1 MAVPSAGEGGLRP
14 RHAELHMCS
23 LPPFSIGCES
33 PTYADESLSDASKET
48 VMTVG
53 TAPPSVFDA
62 DLPTLS
68 YSVDET
74 PAAVYPRFRAA
85 QQQAPVAIGPLGPE
99 VLSYQLVRAVLR
111 DDRFQIPPGIVL
123 QAQGVTSGPLWDKV
137 INSLLCVEGETHRR
151 LRGLCSRAFTPRTVA
166 RLHDAMVDVMNDLVD
181 KVADNGRCDVVA
193 DLARPY
199 PVPIICALL
208 GAPREDWQRFSSWA
222 DDIFRAFTL
231 SADIHALQPAVM
243 RAWGELDDYV
253 DDMVAHR
260 RRSLTDDLLSDLIR
274 AEDDGDRLD
283 AAELR
288 MLAGGLL
295 LAGTDT
301 TRNQVAASVQ
311 VLCEHPDQWE
321 LLRDNPE
328 LAMHA
333 VEETMRHSP
342 IAGGT
347 LRLVVDDVELDG
359 YLFPAGTMVLM
370 NTFAANRDPTV
381 YDNPDRVDI
390 TREGAPAILTFGGG
404 VHYCLGANL
413 ARREIAEAL
422 NVLTGR
428 LRNPRIAGPVP
439 WKPIVSLS
447 GPKSLPIE
455 FD

>member
-1 MAVPSAGEGGLRP
+1 
-14 RHAELHMCS
+14 
-23 LPPFSIGCES
+23 
-33 PTYADESLSDASKET
+33 
-48 VMTVG
+48 MTVG
-53 TAPPSVFDA
+53 TAARNVFDA
-62 DLPTLS
+62 DLPTLDYNTDKS
-68 YSVDET
+68 
-74 PAAVYPRFRAA
+74 PAEVYPLFQAA
-85 QQQAPVAIGPLGPE
+85 QRQAPVAIGPIGPE
-99 VLSYQLVRAVLR
+99 VLSYHLVRSVLR
-111 DDRFQIPPGIVL
+111 DERFKPPPGIVL
-123 QAQGVTSGPLWDKV
+123 LAQGVDSGPLWDKV
-137 INSLLCVEGETHRR
+137 INSLLCVDGDTHRR
-151 LRGLCSRAFTPRTVA
+151 LRGLCSKAFTPRTVA
-166 RLHDAMVDVMNDLVD
+166 RLHDTMVDVMDGLVD
-181 KVADNGRCDVVA
+181 RVAAAGRCDVVA

-208 GAPREDWQRFSSWA
+208 GAPREDWQQFSSWA
-222 DDIFRAFTL
+222 DDIFQAFSIT
-231 SADIHALQPAVM
+231 ADIRAVEPAVM
-243 RAWGELDDYV
+243 RAWGELDEYV
-253 DDMVAHR
+253 DDMVARR

-283 AAELR
+283 ATELR

-311 VLCEHPDQWE
+311 VLCEHPDQWD
-321 LLRDNPE
+321 LLREHPE

-347 LRLVVDDVELDG
+347 LRLVVEDAELDG
-359 YLFPAGTMVLM
+359 YIFPAGTMVLV
-370 NTFAANRDPTV
+370 NTFAANRDPAV
-381 YDNPDRVDI
+381 YDDADRVDI

-422 NVLTGR
+422 NVLCNR
-428 LRNPRIAGPVP
+428 LRNPRVAGPAP

-447 GPKSLPIE
+447 GPKMLPIE

>member
-1 MAVPSAGEGGLRP
+1 
-14 RHAELHMCS
+14 
-23 LPPFSIGCES
+23 
-33 PTYADESLSDASKET
+33 
-48 VMTVG
+48 MTVG

-68 YSVDET
+68 YRVDET

-85 QQQAPVAIGPLGPE
+85 QQQAPIAIGPLGPE

-166 RLHDAMVDVMNDLVD
+166 RLHDAMVDVMSDLVD
-181 KVADNGRCDVVA
+181 QVADNGRCDVVA
-193 DLARPY
+193 DIARPY

-274 AEDDGDRLD
+274 AEDDGDRLPAPRPRLP
-283 AAELR
+283 AA
-288 MLAGGLL
+288 
-295 LAGTDT
+295 
-301 TRNQVAASVQ
+301 VQ

-347 LRLVVDDVELDG
+347 LRLMVDDVELDG

-381 YDNPDRVDI
+381 YDDPDRVDI

-404 VHYCLGANL
+404 VHYCQGANL

-422 NVLTGR
+422 NVLTRR
-428 LRNPRIAGPVP
+428 LRDPRIVGPVP

-455 FD
+455 FDAH

>member
-1 MAVPSAGEGGLRP
+1 MAVPSAGEGVLRP
-14 RHAELHMCS
+14 RHAELHVRS
-23 LPPFSIGCES
+23 LPAFSSGCEN
-33 PTYADESLSDASKET
+33 PLYAGDGLSDASKET
-48 VMTVG
+48 VMTIG

-74 PAAVYPRFRAA
+74 PAAVYPRFQEA
-85 QQQAPVAIGPLGPE
+85 QRQAPVAIGPLGPE
-99 VLSYQLVRAVLR
+99 VLSYHLVRSVLR

-181 KVADNGRCDVVA
+181 KIADSGHCDVVA

-222 DDIFRAFTL
+222 DDIFQAFTL

-321 LLRDNPE
+321 LLREKPE

-370 NTFAANRDPTV
+370 NTFAANRDPSV
-381 YDNPDRVDI
+381 YDDPDRVDI
-390 TREGAPAILTFGGG
+390 TRDGAPAILTFGGG

>member
-1 MAVPSAGEGGLRP
+1 MAVG
-14 RHAELHMCS
+14 
-23 LPPFSIGCES
+23 
-33 PTYADESLSDASKET
+33 T
-48 VMTVG
+48 V
-53 TAPPSVFDA
+53 PCKVFDA

-68 YSVDET
+68 YGLEET
-74 PAAVYPRFRAA
+74 PAEVYPRFQAA
-85 QQQAPVAIGPLGPE
+85 QRQASVAIGPLGPE
-99 VLSYQLVRAVLR
+99 ILSYHLVRSVLR
-111 DDRFQIPPGIVL
+111 DSRFEIPPGIIL
-123 QAQGVTSGPLWDKV
+123 QAQGITSGPLWDKV
-137 INSLLCVEGETHRR
+137 INSLLCLEGDSHHR
-151 LRGLCSRAFTPRTVA
+151 LRSLCAKAFTPRTVA
-166 RLHDAMVDVMNDLVD
+166 RLHDTMVDVMTDLVD
-181 KVADNGRCDVVA
+181 RVAGGGRCDVVT

-208 GAPREDWQRFSSWA
+208 GAPREDWQQFSSWA
-222 DDIFRAFTL
+222 DEIFKAFSFTVDIR
-231 SADIHALQPAVM
+231 DIEPAVM
-243 RAWGELDDYV
+243 QSWRQLDEYV
-253 DDMVAHR
+253 DDMVAQR
-260 RRSLTDDLLSDLIR
+260 RHTLTDDLLSDLIR

-311 VLCEHPDQWE
+311 VLCEHTDQWE
-321 LLRDNPE
+321 LLKEHPE
-328 LAMHA
+328 LAMAA

-347 LRLVVDDVELDG
+347 LRLVVDDVEIGG
-359 YLFPAGTMVLM
+359 YLFPAGTMVLV

-381 YDNPDRVDI
+381 YDNPDRFDI

-422 NVLTGR
+422 TVLTGR
-428 LRNPRIAGPVP
+428 LRNPRIAGPAP

>member
-1 MAVPSAGEGGLRP
+1 
-14 RHAELHMCS
+14 
-23 LPPFSIGCES
+23 
-33 PTYADESLSDASKET
+33 
-48 VMTVG
+48 MTVG
-53 TAPPSVFDA
+53 TASLQVFDA

-68 YSVDET
+68 YRLDES
-74 PAAVYPRFRAA
+74 PAEVYPRLRAA
-85 QQQAPVAIGPLGPE
+85 QQQAPVAIGPIGPE
-99 VLSYQLVRAVLR
+99 VLSYHLVRSVLR
-111 DDRFQIPPGIVL
+111 DSRFQVPPGIVL

-137 INSLLCVEGETHRR
+137 INSMLCVEGETHRR
-151 LRGLCSRAFTPRTVA
+151 LRGLCSKAFTPRTVA
-166 RLHDAMVDVMNDLVD
+166 RLHDVMADVMNDLVD
-181 KVADNGRCDVVA
+181 DIAGAGRCDVVA

-208 GAPREDWQRFSSWA
+208 GAPRKDWQQFSVWA
-222 DDIFRAFTL
+222 DDIFKAF
-231 SADIHALQPAVM
+231 SIAADIRQLEPAVM
-243 RAWGELDDYV
+243 RAWQELDDYV

-260 RRSLTDDLLSDLIR
+260 RHSLTDDLLSDLIR
-274 AEDDGDRLD
+274 AEDNGDRLD

-301 TRNQVAASVQ
+301 TRSQVAASVQ

-321 LLRDNPE
+321 LLRAHPE
-328 LAMHA
+328 LAMQA

-347 LRLVVDDVELDG
+347 LRLVVDDVELGG
-359 YLFPAGTMVLM
+359 YIFPAGTMVLV
-370 NTFAANRDPTV
+370 NTAAANRDPTV

-413 ARREIAEAL
+413 ARREVAEAL
-422 NVLTGR
+422 NVVTTR
-428 LRNPRIAGPVP
+428 LRNVRRAGPAP

-447 GPKSLPIE
+447 GPLSLPIE